1 MWQVLQVSDTFTPFT
16 VLENARCPTIAPRPR
31 VQAPTAMTHFTTTTG
46 SVGAPLDTDRG
57 VGAVA
62 SCTTAT
68 AAGAGV
74 VTRAYN
80 VHCVPCLLHIHVY
93 VEYCG
98 KSSIVHGGGGI
109 FQRYCVSVISMN

>member
-1 MWQVLQVSDTFTPFT
+1 MWQVLQVLDTFTPFT
-16 VLENARCPTIAPRPR
+16 VLGSAQCPTIAPRPQ
-31 VQAPTAMTHFTTTTG
+31 VQAPTATTRFTTTTG
-46 SVGAPLDTDRG
+46 GLGAPLDTDRG
-57 VGAVA
+57 VGAAA

-80 VHCVPCLLHIHVY
+80 VHCVPCCVHKIHVY

-98 KSSIVHGGGGI
+98 ESSIVREGGNFHG
-109 FQRYCVSVISMN
+109 YCVPVKPMN